1 MQGLGNDFVVLDY
14 EEYKKTNKTP
24 QELALK
30 LCDRHFGIGAD
41 GLIIVNPDTKE
52 FIITDSGD
60 YVSPGVLYYFN
71 ADGTLKWKQATG
83 DVPGHIV
90 FFCRIKNA
98 D

>member
-1 MQGLGNDFVVLDY
+1 MDVSDEKVVS
-14 EEYKKTNKTP
+14 TS
-24 QELALK
+24 
-30 LCDRHFGIGAD
+30 
-41 GLIIVNPDTKE
+41 LIKDATTINIPYCIAVNPDTKE

-90 FFCRIKNA
+90 FFCRSKNA